1 MEDAKVACLP
11 LTRPPQQSLV
21 IGSLPVPVD
30 PALLSQ
36 QSPACGASAAAVLLD
51 RPCVSND
58 GLLSDGADLKE
69 PPQAYPLFEERCS
82 AAFDKAAG
90 GPSLGTWGGGY
101 FQKALARKGEALAV
115 TGLAAYGSDMDVI
128 APADLLKQ
136 IFKVP
141 YCKARLSVG
150 VHRVGRTLVLNSG
163 PEACQ
168 SNLREKP
175 RHVKAMEKVFFSW
188 FAMQSRLS
196 LEDETAGATATS
208 DFATKKL
215 GHKGAPCE
223 STAQDTIDKV
233 EGEGHKK
240 NKDSSESQGR
250 PELEGFLRIIFWQF
264 RHLRMLVGSDVLL
277 FSSRDHSAISLHL
290 MEIGAKVTPLMWLDA
305 WLDNIM
311 ACVPELAICYHE
323 DGVVQTF
330 ELLKTDEIYLLK
342 GLAEDGTT
350 FFHPHIVQENAL
362 SVFTFLQ
369 TNCTSDPGS
378 YWLFKKAGDDVI
390 KLFDLSVLAKAATSS
405 PAASRWP
412 LPSSTNGRG
421 DLSLPLAML
430 LYRLALLL
438 SSSQNQ
444 AERKKCG
451 SWFVKSLLL
460 IGEHDHPGVR
470 AFAHEQVARLLLIW
484 RSHCIGWIDEAT
496 FLESAKAMALSQP
509 SNAETLQELS
519 TLSSRASDQ
528 NEPDSQALRGGRA
541 HHSEP
546 ADRQL
551 SGPLQE
557 ADLPHQLSCISKS
570 TSSNQPS
577 SAAQDD
583 SVSREEILSVDV
595 DGDRHHSR
603 DELTCEKD
611 KVQPCTS
618 EALPTA
624 RDDSCEQ
631 VAARLSAVHHI
642 SQAIKALQW
651 QRHLLVDNQ
660 HNIEKAQCRT
670 AKRHELPVCVCG
682 EPACL
687 PFSSDPLNCLL
698 AGDKK
703 LGELIMLLG
712 ESYFALA
719 EAYKDFSELL
729 KALRAAELAG
739 LVCDS
744 LQEKLSEKRAA
755 ELKFESSAD
764 RGSSVLGHQV
774 AVSNVKQGP
783 FWHKLWALVGD
794 LYVEMTR
801 DAAEAP
807 TQQEDVAELSIPNH
821 VVREVKRLRKKAG
834 QERST
839 CSSCREV
846 SCSCLSD
853 RASSGNSASSSTE
866 SSTAGGGTAR
876 ARRGQKR
883 VDKEIKQKSNGRRR
897 STADDLPDVQETQA
911 SDPPSSEAQGL
922 SASTITAVREE
933 ACEPAAGALTDVQK
947 RPGDCL
953 LEVGV
958 GLFSSDI
965 TDACSSLAADSEGT
979 SCCGPQERAERVPA
993 STSSATAGQQQA
1005 VSCFGRPVTASWKI
1019 NFAAAASCYAAS
1031 AAALGEEAEA
1041 KEEREAALR
1050 KEGWASNELGR
1061 RYLACNQSELAEA
1074 AFEAAALTFKKV
1086 GDGANVALIFCN
1098 MGHGRRAAA
1107 EALVA
1112 AAAAASRAS
1121 DTLSAAQE
1129 ASLRSAASS
1138 NEARQLYIEALTF
1151 YSAAQAEVHA
1161 KKEGQQAGSTGVWRE
1176 AHMQYAHTYLCL
1188 GMLLARQELD
1198 PGPDT
1203 QNGVLRAADLTA
1215 SGRQGSRVRWKSM
1228 QGQVPERVSTAD
1240 EAFASAISHY
1250 KVVGATC
1257 DQEVAYAQYLLA
1269 CYHRDKAVS
1278 ALVHA
1283 RMAPRQQPV
1292 SSRPRTSMS
1301 DLDRVHKSAALADT
1315 SWEEALKYYKP
1326 EKYPDFFVD
1335 IAIERAD
1342 LLLKAYFEPDQQKAH
1357 GAAFRQLLN
1366 TRRAL
1371 TVKLA
1376 PDGSSKGFEG
1386 GLSVDVLKQLLRR
1399 LQSLLK
1405 DMLGAALKTSEAR
1418 GPAQSQASP
1427 KEQAKDLKRLRD
1439 MYRQA
1444 LSATEQHELASLLE
1458 AWTF

>member
-1 MEDAKVACLP
+1 MCLP
-11 LTRPPQQSLV
+11 
-21 IGSLPVPVD
+21 
-30 PALLSQ
+30 
-36 QSPACGASAAAVLLD
+36 
-51 RPCVSND
+51 PCASND
-58 GLLSDGADLKE
+58 GLLPDGAELKA
-69 PPQAYPLFEERCS
+69 PPQAYPLFEDRCS

-90 GPSLGTWGGGY
+90 GPSLGSWGGGY

-128 APADLLKQ
+128 APADLLKH

-175 RHVKAMEKVFFSW
+175 RHFKAMEKVFFSW

-208 DFATKKL
+208 DSATKKL
-215 GHKGAPCE
+215 GHKGGPCE
-223 STAQDTIDKV
+223 STAQDTTDKV
-233 EGEGHKK
+233 EGESPKK
-240 NKDSSESQGR
+240 NMDSSESQGR

-311 ACVPELAICYHE
+311 ACVSELAICYHE

-342 GLAEDGTT
+342 GLSEDGTT

-378 YWLFKKAGDDVI
+378 YWLFKKADDDVI
-390 KLFDLSVLAKAATSS
+390 QLFDLSVLAKAATSS
-405 PAASRWP
+405 PTASRWP

-484 RSHCIGWIDEAT
+484 RSQCIGWIDEAT

-519 TLSSRASDQ
+519 ALSSRASDQ
-528 NEPDSQALRGGRA
+528 TEPGCQALRGGNA
-541 HHSEP
+541 HHTDA
-546 ADRQL
+546 ADLLL

-557 ADLPHQLSCISKS
+557 VASPHQLSCIPEL
-570 TSSNQPS
+570 TSSSQPW

-583 SVSREEILSVDV
+583 SASNEEIVSVDV
-595 DGDRHHSR
+595 DGDRHH
-603 DELTCEKD
+603 LTDKLKSERD
-611 KVQPCTS
+611 KVQPCTT
-618 EALPTA
+618 EALSTA

-642 SQAIKALQW
+642 SQAIKALRW

-660 HNIEKAQCRT
+660 QNIEKAQCRT

-712 ESYFALA
+712 ESYLALA
-719 EAYKDFSELL
+719 EAYKDARELL

-764 RGSSVLGHQV
+764 RGFSVLGHQV

-794 LYVEMTR
+794 LYVEITR

-807 TQQEDVAELSIPNH
+807 TQQEDVTELSIPNH

-853 RASSGNSASSSTE
+853 RASSGNSASSSME
-866 SSTAGGGTAR
+866 SPTAGGGISR

-883 VDKEIKQKSNGRRR
+883 VDKEIKQRSDGRRR
-897 STADDLPDVQETQA
+897 STADDLPDGQETQA
-911 SDPPSSEAQGL
+911 SDMPSSEAQGL
-922 SASTITAVREE
+922 SASSSTAIREE
-933 ACEPAAGALTDVQK
+933 ACESAAGALTDVQR
-947 RPGDCL
+947 RPGVCVL
-953 LEVGV
+953 GV
-958 GLFSSDI
+958 GLPSSNEP
-965 TDACSSLAADSEGT
+965 DACSSLAADSNGMSHCGT
-979 SCCGPQERAERVPA
+979 QERAERIPA
-993 STSSATAGQQQA
+993 STSSATAEQQQA

-1041 KEEREAALR
+1041 KEERKAALR

-1121 DTLSAAQE
+1121 ETLSAVQE

-1138 NEARQLYIEALTF
+1138 NEARQLYMEALAF
-1151 YSAAQAEVHA
+1151 YSAAQAEVHV
-1161 KKEGQQAGSTGVWRE
+1161 KKEGQHAGSTGVWRE

-1203 QNGVLRAADLTA
+1203 QNAVFRADLTE
-1215 SGRQGSRVRWKSM
+1215 SGRQGLHVRWKSM

-1240 EAFASAISHY
+1240 EAFASAILRY
-1250 KVVGATC
+1250 KGVGATG

-1283 RMAPRQQPV
+1283 KKAPRQQPV

-1315 SWEEALKYYKP
+1315 SWQEALKYYKP

-1335 IAIERAD
+1335 IVIERAD
-1342 LLLKAYFEPDQQKAH
+1342 LLLKAYSESDQQKAH
-1357 GAAFRQLLN
+1357 GAAFRQLLD

-1371 TVKLA
+1371 AVRLA
-1376 PDGSSKGFEG
+1376 PDGSSKGFAE
-1386 GLSVDVLKQLLRR
+1386 GLSVNVLKRLLMR

-1405 DMLGAALKTSEAR
+1405 DMLGAALKISEAR
-1418 GPAQSQASP
+1418 GPAQSQALP
-1427 KEQAKDLKRLRD
+1427 KEQAKDLKRLRE